1 MSSSM
6 RWQFR
11 HEFDKFCTDNNIIHE
26 LSSPYNPES
35 NGLAESAMKTMMSLV
50 ITCKMQ
56 KESLT
61 NMSREEGTSA
71 RQELF
76 GRRQRQVLP
85 MLTDKL
91 DLAAIDM
98 TTRDQLAEEK
108 TKYRSLHTQTYEP
121 LEIGD
126 RMWRHHHKTKKWHMQ
141 ATVLHSRAGGS
152 YFIQA
157 DNDKEYIGW
166 RHFLPLVNETPKTD
180 IKADKVRRLTLI
192 TMPRTSKY
200 SEGQDSLVN

>member
-61 NMSREEGTSA
+61 KDIAARCNMSREDGTSPSKHSS
-71 RQELF
+71 EE
-76 GRRQRQVLP
+76 
-85 MLTDKL
+85 DK
-91 DLAAIDM
+91 DM
-98 TTRDQLAEEK
+98 SHLC
-108 TKYRSLHTQTYEP
+108 LQT
-121 LEIGD
+121 
-126 RMWRHHHKTKKWHMQ
+126 
-141 ATVLHSRAGGS
+141 S
-152 YFIQA
+152 
-157 DNDKEYIGW
+157 
-166 RHFLPLVNETPKTD
+166 
-180 IKADKVRRLTLI
+180 
-192 TMPRTSKY
+192 
-200 SEGQDSLVN
+200 

>member
-1 MSSSM
+1 
-6 RWQFR
+6 
-11 HEFDKFCTDNNIIHE
+11 
-26 LSSPYNPES
+26 
-35 NGLAESAMKTMMSLV
+35 
-50 ITCKMQ
+50 
-56 KESLT
+56 
-61 NMSREEGTSA
+61 
-71 RQELF
+71 
-76 GRRQRQVLP
+76 

-108 TKYRSLHTQTYEP
+108 TKYRSLHIQTYEP

-192 TMPRTSKY
+192 TMPQTSKY
-200 SEGQDSLVN
+200 SETKIVWSIRSICTEEMSEKLVLTGRKSREKGSCQRGPGLKRERSLLKKKCVTKIVWSIRCNQDSLVN